1 MPRAVGDS
9 RQAMWMCPSCERTF
23 ANRNQPHSCVRLRSL
38 DEHFLRSAPYVKET
52 FDRVL
57 GLLAGADPPVSVL
70 PEKTRIAF
78 HVRMSF
84 AAFVPHKSWLDGHM
98 ILARSLAHDR
108 WTRVEE
114 FSPRNVLHAFRLR
127 TPDEVDATFAGWLL
141 EAYEVGCQ
149 RHLT

>member
-38 DEHFLRSAPYVKET
+38 DEHFLTSAPHVRET

-57 GLLAGADPPVSVL
+57 GLLAEADPPVSVL
-70 PEKTRIAF
+70 PEKSRIAF

-84 AAFVPHKSWLDGHM
+84 AAFVPRKS
-98 ILARSLAHDR
+98 

-127 TPDEVDATFAGWLL
+127 TPDEVDATFARWLL